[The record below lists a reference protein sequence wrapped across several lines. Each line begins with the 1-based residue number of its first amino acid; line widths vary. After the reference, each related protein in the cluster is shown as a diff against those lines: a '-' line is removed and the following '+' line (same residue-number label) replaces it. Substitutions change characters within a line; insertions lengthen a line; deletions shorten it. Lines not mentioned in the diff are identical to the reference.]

1 MPHLVAHINSKI
13 ISVEDKTVGQLKLK
27 KSGNM
32 VTATFAWSPAG
43 VVAAHV
49 YKLETI
55 PDGFRPN
62 QKIYISQESLLME
75 TITSKERFG
84 CQFTKTEQSIWLV
97 HYHTPLH

>member
-1 MPHLVAHINSKI
+1 
-13 ISVEDKTVGQLKLK
+13 
-27 KSGNM
+27 M

-62 QKIYISQESLLME
+62 QD
-75 TITSKERFG
+75 
-84 CQFTKTEQSIWLV
+84 
-97 HYHTPLH
+97 LHIPGVVADGNNNIKGTF

>member
-1 MPHLVAHINSKI
+1 MPHLVAQINSKI

-55 PDGFRPN
+55 
-62 QKIYISQESLLME
+62 
-75 TITSKERFG
+75 TSKERFG